1 MPPRQARILPFPPP
15 RGSAPPGGPPP
26 RRSPAGVVAT
36 LSIDAKEVARL
47 VARDLADEWVKGLI
61 ADHQRRSGPPSS
73 SAPVPCGAPR
83 RHPPHA
89 PCRSTGRLANGRCR
103 WHQGPE
109 RTSTQVQS
117 RRPRSTNAR
126 ALSGSA
132 FSESPEPWA
141 HRQRPADSHGE
152 EGPIGVDLTLTKG
165 SHDIGLLIWN
175 DLSIASDYLRVASDF
190 WARHVS
196 GDRAAPATVDHS
208 DIRGSRPHGRH
219 PSGAASD

>member
-15 RGSAPPGGPPP
+15 RWSAPPGGPPP

-47 VARDLADEWVKGLI
+47 VARDL

-152 EGPIGVDLTLTKG
+152 EGPIGVDLTLTNG
-165 SHDIGLLIWN
+165 SHDIGLLSRWSPGHSRQSAPSPSRTPITSIWPVVGRN
-175 DLSIASDYLRVASDF
+175 RESSPF
-190 WARHVS
+190 CRHT
-196 GDRAAPATVDHS
+196 R
-208 DIRGSRPHGRH
+208 R
-219 PSGAASD
+219 

>member
-1 MPPRQARILPFPPP
+1 MALCAERCRTSRTLPTSRSRNNSERRRACCSWSPRRETSTMPPRRARILPFLPP

-89 PCRSTGRLANGRCR
+89 PCRSTGLLANGRCR
-103 WHQGPE
+103 WHQGPQCTAPGFLDSGLTVFASTPPRPARGGRVAPGPGFGS
-109 RTSTQVQS
+109 RTS
-117 RRPRSTNAR
+117 PASTAR
-126 ALSGSA
+126 CTSA
-132 FSESPEPWA
+132 
-141 HRQRPADSHGE
+141 
-152 EGPIGVDLTLTKG
+152 
-165 SHDIGLLIWN
+165 
-175 DLSIASDYLRVASDF
+175 
-190 WARHVS
+190 
-196 GDRAAPATVDHS
+196 
-208 DIRGSRPHGRH
+208 
-219 PSGAASD
+219 